1 MFVIKWRDMRE
12 TVGKLSWDLL
22 ANASVLDHSAEEQMR
37 EQLNLYESNMFEA
50 IERGKKLYPKDF
62 YIVVETKKEP
72 KMKNVIRNYFIP
84 RQSCPTPQY
93 DEAVY
98 QYNHLSDSCEFLW
111 VLPSRDVYNMMKN
124 NPLEIPKE
132 ERQLLQFVL
141 EDADGTLLN
150 KCKKLNGEIEITK

>member
-1 MFVIKWRDMRE
+1 MRD
-12 TVGKLSWDLL
+12 TVGKISWDLL

-37 EQLNLYESNMFEA
+37 EQLDLYESNMLLA
-50 IERGKKLYPKDF
+50 IDRGKKLYPKNF
-62 YIVVETKKEP
+62 FIVVETKKEP

-98 QYNHLSDSCEFLW
+98 QYDYLTDSLVFLW
-111 VLPSRDVYNMMKN
+111 VLPSKQTYNMMKN
-124 NPLEIPKE
+124 NALELPTE

-150 KCKKLNGEIEITK
+150 RCKKLNGELIN

>member
-1 MFVIKWRDMRE
+1 MRD
-12 TVGKLSWDLL
+12 TVGKISWDLL

-37 EQLNLYESNMFEA
+37 EQLDLYESNMLLA
-50 IERGKKLYPKDF
+50 IDRGKKLYPKNF
-62 YIVVETKKEP
+62 FIVVETKKEP

-98 QYNHLSDSCEFLW
+98 QYDYLSGNLVFLW
-111 VLPSRDVYNMMKN
+111 VLPSKQTYNMMKN
-124 NPLEIPKE
+124 NALELPTE

-150 KCKKLNGEIEITK
+150 RCKKLNGELIN